1 MSEPSG
7 RADPGDPPAGG
18 ARRGSLEEGRRRSA
32 ALEERL
38 RELEPPRRRRSPL
51 LAAVALAAIAWFAWD
66 LAPDLAWFLSPR
78 TPIDLGDAR
87 APRLEVAR
95 PNRLARVGGPL
106 VGSVGGTSGG
116 TAGGGQARRVSGVL
130 GTNVVVDRPAGAPP
144 AASYEGRL
152 LPPTRLPTYEPFVA
166 QLRRQ
171 GWAPGESFV
180 VLREGE
186 RPADAWGRA
195 LLAVLLAGLAVLN
208 LRTLLRRRAA

>member
-1 MSEPSG
+1 VPS
-7 RADPGDPPAGG
+7 G
-18 ARRGSLEEGRRRSA
+18 ARRAPLEPGRRRSA
-32 ALEERL
+32 ALEARL
-38 RELEPPRRRRSPL
+38 RELEPPRRSRSPL

-66 LAPDLAWFLSPR
+66 LVPDAAWFVSSR

-87 APRLEVAR
+87 APRLEAAR
-95 PNRLARVGGPL
+95 PNRLARVAGPL
-106 VGSVGGTSGG
+106 VGSVGGTGG
-116 TAGGGQARRVSGVL
+116 SGQARRVSGVL

-144 AASYEGRL
+144 AVAFEGRL
-152 LPPTRLPTYEPFVA
+152 LPPTRLPTYEPFVT

-186 RPADAWGRA
+186 RPGDAWGKA
-195 LLAVLLAGLAVLN
+195 LLAVGLAALAVLN